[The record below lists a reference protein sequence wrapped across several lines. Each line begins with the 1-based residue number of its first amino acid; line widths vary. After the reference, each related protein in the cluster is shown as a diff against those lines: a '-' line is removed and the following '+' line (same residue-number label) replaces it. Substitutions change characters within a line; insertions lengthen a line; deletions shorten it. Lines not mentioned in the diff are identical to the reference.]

1 VAVSRVEFAFYRK
14 RGSPEMTAICYFY
27 RMKTKE
33 CPSCAM
39 QVDAK
44 SKVCPICQ
52 YEFTQTNRTWQ
63 IVALL
68 LVLLFIYLILF

>member
-1 VAVSRVEFAFYRK
+1 
-14 RGSPEMTAICYFY
+14 
-27 RMKTKE
+27 
-33 CPSCAM
+33 M

-44 SKVCPICQ
+44 SKVCPVCQ
-52 YEFTQTNRTWQ
+52 YEFTQANRTWQ